1 MSKERKVVISTS
13 GLNSYGF
20 RVLTSGIDIRQ
31 YQRNPIL
38 LWMHNRPYMGTKN
51 EVLPIGTVKDIQ
63 VDGDR
68 LTGTLV
74 FDEKDEFAKQIQ
86 DKWDAGILKM
96 VSAGLDVKE
105 RSSDP
110 SVLLPGQTRE
120 TVTKS
125 KLVEVSV
132 VDIGANDEALAL
144 RHSGKMLCLADNIND
159 SVLNDIIN
167 PIKQQLNTFNMKT
180 ILIALGLPE
189 TATENEALA
198 KIEALQGMAAQAV
211 QLKKEREE
219 QQKRAL
225 EEAVD
230 EAVRLQKITADKKQM
245 FIGMGEKIGLAQL
258 KETLSL
264 MGGAVRPSDV
274 INQASANG
282 ATEYKKLSEVPADQ
296 VALMRENDI
305 DTYKRLYKAEYGI
318 DLPKD

>member
-68 LTGTLV
+68 LTGTLM

-96 VSAGLDVKE
+96 VSAGLDVIE

-167 PIKQQLNTFNMKT
+167 PIKQQLNTFNMKA
-180 ILIALGLPE
+180 ICIKLGLPE
-189 TATENEALA
+189 TATENEVLA
-198 KIEALQGMAAQAV
+198 KIEALQGQAAQAV

-219 QQKRAL
+219 QLRKAL
-225 EEAVD
+225 TEAVD

-245 FIGMGEKIGLAQL
+245 FIAIGEKIGLAQL
-258 KETLSL
+258 KETFNL
-264 MGGAVRPSDV
+264 MSGAVRPSNI
-274 INQASANG
+274 INQSATG
-282 ATEYKKLSEVPADQ
+282 VTEYKKLSEVPAEQ
-296 VALMRENDI
+296 VALMRDKDF
-305 DTYKRLYKAEYGI
+305 DTYKRLYKAEYGVE
-318 DLPKD
+318 LPND